1 MNIMT
6 AEKKRLVQLRALV
19 AYHQKRYHEDDA
31 PEISDEAYDSLM
43 RELVNL
49 EIKNSGKTGKVA
61 EKVGGEASE
70 AFTKVRHIV
79 PQWSFDNVFSAQELI
94 DWKDKL
100 QRRLKEIDLR
110 PSAVTYVAEHKID
123 GLKLVL
129 IYQNGVLIRAVTRGN
144 GIIGEDVTHTAKTI
158 TDIPLTLVYPVDL
171 ICVGEVWLA
180 KKELERINKERET
193 AGEPLFANPRNAAAG
208 SLRQLDPEVT
218 RERNLSMF
226 CYDIDLF
233 AAGRAKLAPPQT
245 QYEELSLLS
254 KLGLP
259 VNPYPQKCQTIEA
272 VIQFYNKWR
281 EKHHDLPYGIDGVV
295 VKVDNISIQQ
305 AVGYTAKAPRF
316 GIAFKFPA
324 EQITTVVED
333 IGLQVGRTGV
343 VTPVAHLRPVLLA
356 GSIIARAT
364 LHNEDQIKRLDV
376 RIGDTVILQKAG
388 DVIPEIVSVLLP
400 LRPKKTKPYQFPKFV
415 AGCGGD
421 GSIERIPGEAVYRCV
436 VLESDHL
443 RRQKL
448 YYFVSK
454 HAFNIDGIGPKI
466 IDALLDAEIITHH
479 FDLFT
484 CTKED
489 FLSLEGFKEK
499 AALNAV
505 TAITKAKTQTLA
517 TLLTALS
524 IEQVGEETAILLA
537 EHFGT
542 LARIRSA
549 GLTELAEI
557 HGVGEV
563 VAQAVVLWFANKANQ
578 NDVDELLKHVTITST
593 NIQKKVTAFSNKTV
607 VLTGTLNN
615 FSRDQAKN
623 LVRLA
628 GGKVAGSVSA
638 KTDFVVVGK
647 DAGTKMSEATRLG
660 VKILTEAEF
669 RHLLA

>member
-233 AAGRAKLAPPQT
+233 GAGRASLAP
-245 QYEELSLLS
+245 L
-254 KLGLP
+254 
-259 VNPYPQKCQTIEA
+259 
-272 VIQFYNKWR
+272 
-281 EKHHDLPYGIDGVV
+281 
-295 VKVDNISIQQ
+295 
-305 AVGYTAKAPRF
+305 
-316 GIAFKFPA
+316 
-324 EQITTVVED
+324 
-333 IGLQVGRTGV
+333 
-343 VTPVAHLRPVLLA
+343 
-356 GSIIARAT
+356 
-364 LHNEDQIKRLDV
+364 
-376 RIGDTVILQKAG
+376 
-388 DVIPEIVSVLLP
+388 
-400 LRPKKTKPYQFPKFV
+400 
-415 AGCGGD
+415 
-421 GSIERIPGEAVYRCV
+421 
-436 VLESDHL
+436 
-443 RRQKL
+443 
-448 YYFVSK
+448 
-454 HAFNIDGIGPKI
+454 
-466 IDALLDAEIITHH
+466 
-479 FDLFT
+479 
-484 CTKED
+484 
-489 FLSLEGFKEK
+489 
-499 AALNAV
+499 
-505 TAITKAKTQTLA
+505 
-517 TLLTALS
+517 
-524 IEQVGEETAILLA
+524 
-537 EHFGT
+537 
-542 LARIRSA
+542 
-549 GLTELAEI
+549 
-557 HGVGEV
+557 
-563 VAQAVVLWFANKANQ
+563 
-578 NDVDELLKHVTITST
+578 
-593 NIQKKVTAFSNKTV
+593 
-607 VLTGTLNN
+607 
-615 FSRDQAKN
+615 
-623 LVRLA
+623 
-628 GGKVAGSVSA
+628 
-638 KTDFVVVGK
+638 
-647 DAGTKMSEATRLG
+647 
-660 VKILTEAEF
+660 
-669 RHLLA
+669 